1 MKSYIKERSSL
12 IPDLDSIVTHS
23 IQNEPKIPNGDFLIM
38 RIALFGATG
47 MVGGGVLKEC
57 LDDKRVEK
65 VLVLGRQ
72 KCGEAHDK
80 LHEILH
86 NDFFDYNAIMEQ
98 LAGYDA
104 CFFCLGV
111 SVLGKDE
118 ITYNRLTYDLT
129 VAAADALLKANP
141 ATTFIYV
148 SAAGADSTEQGRSM
162 WARVRGRLE
171 NKLLQMP
178 FKATYI
184 FRPSYIQPMRG
195 TKSRVI
201 LYRILYALIGW
212 AYPLL
217 QFLFPRSVTS
227 TVAIGQAMIN
237 LVDSKQESHIL
248 GIHAIN
254 LASHN

>member
-1 MKSYIKERSSL
+1 
-12 IPDLDSIVTHS
+12 
-23 IQNEPKIPNGDFLIM
+23 M
-38 RIALFGATG
+38 RIVLFGATG
-47 MVGGGVLKEC
+47 MVGAGVLKEC
-57 LDDKRVEK
+57 LDDQRVEK
-65 VLVLGRQ
+65 VLVIGRQ
-72 KCGEAHDK
+72 KCGEEHDK

-86 NDFFDYNAIMEQ
+86 DDFFDYDAIKGQ
-98 LAGYDA
+98 LAGYEA

-111 SVLGKDE
+111 SVVGKDE

-129 VAAADALLKANP
+129 LAAAEALLKENP
-141 ATTFIYV
+141 AMTFIYV

-178 FKATYI
+178 FKAAYI

-195 TKSRVI
+195 TKSRVL

-217 QFLFPRSVTS
+217 QLMFPRSITS
-227 TVAIGQAMIN
+227 AVAIGQAMVN
-237 LVDSKQESHIL
+237 LVESKQESHIL